1 MPGMYAKDDF
11 DLAGFAVG
19 AVNRDSILPKLNEIK
34 ENDVVIGLPS
44 TGVHS
49 NGFSLVRKLIEIKS
63 IKYSDKTPFDQQS
76 TFAQVLLTPTKI
88 YVKSLMSVIK
98 KGYIKAL
105 SHITGGGLVES
116 KLIFK
121 YFYYLLN

>member
-105 SHITGGGLVES
+105 SHITGGGLIES
-116 KLIFK
+116 KFILK
-121 YFYYLLN
+121 YFIIY